1 VPRAVLPV
9 GFEQF
14 QRRSFVNYQFNRAYA
29 LGFADHAELCGAA
42 SQVRSPQH
50 CVSVFEDLSRR
61 AAADGRQRQATSYLR
76 VAEFFT
82 PPRSAAK
89 VERYRRYQDLFDF
102 AFADDGLIRHE
113 VPYGDATL
121 PADLLPAA
129 GRSTRG
135 TVIMHGGLTH

>member
-1 VPRAVLPV
+1 MPRAVLPV

-61 AAADGRQRQATSYLR
+61 AAAD
-76 VAEFFT
+76 
-82 PPRSAAK
+82 RSL
-89 VERYRRYQDLFDF
+89 V
-102 AFADDGLIRHE
+102 ADDGLHPSGIQYALWVERI
-113 VPYGDATL
+113 VPVVQGLIGRASSGRWGRPGGDGAL
-121 PADLLPAA
+121 A
-129 GRSTRG
+129 G
-135 TVIMHGGLTH
+135 